1 MNQFCLDCE
10 INKQTKRT
18 TNSTV
23 QIYHVLQFFSSFPPP
38 LPPFPPTSPPFP
50 RARSTLLSRVIH
62 CSLKNSQRISRLP
75 PRFLASGGPSSCL
88 LYRTLKILFLSLSWV
103 GARGVAIVAAI
114 EWNGIRRERT
124 KERKKERREK
134 G

>member
-1 MNQFCLDCE
+1 M
-10 INKQTKRT
+10 
-18 TNSTV
+18 
-23 QIYHVLQFFSSFPPP
+23 LQFFSSFPPP
-38 LPPFPPTSPPFP
+38 LISPTSPPFP

-88 LYRTLKILFLSLSWV
+88 LYRTLKILSLSRRV

-114 EWNGIRRERT
+114 EWNGGNTEGE
-124 KERKKERREK
+124 KERKKERREGERIKK
-134 G
+134 GKDDEAALSFRRKKGPDGVIL